1 MEDSKIIELFF
12 ERSEQAIVE
21 LSSKYER
28 FCYKIAFNIL
38 KNEDDIMECINDA
51 YLRVWNTVPP
61 NVPDNLMSYLALAV
75 RNIALDKLE
84 FNTAQKRGM
93 AVDCD
98 LEEVLNY
105 MSDSQSMDEL
115 LDERRFQEVMNEFLE
130 GLDKVGRIIFVKRYY
145 YCCSIGDISESIKM
159 SVPNVSMKL
168 SRTRK
173 KLKKFLLEKG
183 ITV

>member
-1 MEDSKIIELFF
+1 MEDSKIIELFY

-38 KNEDDIMECINDA
+38 KDDDDIKECINDA

-61 NVPDNLMSYLALAV
+61 NAPSDLLSYLALAV

-84 FNTAQKRGM
+84 FNTAQKRGI

-98 LEEVLNY
+98 LDEVLNY
-105 MSDSQSMDEL
+105 MTDSQSMDDL
-115 LDERRFQEVMNEFLE
+115 LDERRFKEVMNEFLE
-130 GLDKVGRIIFVKRYY
+130 GLDKVGRIIFIKRYY
-145 YCCSIGDISESIKM
+145 YCCSINDISKSVKM

-173 KLKKFLLEKG
+173 KLKNFYYRKE
-183 ITV
+183 